1 MTRKNAL
8 QDALPH
14 QVRELIEQLGRNLKT
29 ARLNRNLSRQE
40 VAEKLGVSRN
50 LVAAAEQGN
59 TGSSIALYTALLWI
73 YDLQEPLKELASPQH
88 DEVGQM
94 LSELRNPRHRVSHR
108 KELDN
113 DF

>member
-1 MTRKNAL
+1 MPRKNAL

-14 QVRELIEQLGRNLKT
+14 QVHELIEQLGSNLKK

-50 LVAAAEQGN
+50 LIAAAEQGSAR
-59 TGSSIALYTALLWI
+59 SSIALYTALLWL
-73 YDLQEPLKELASPQH
+73 YDLHASLKELAAPQL
-88 DEVGQM
+88 DEVGLM
-94 LSELRNPRHRVSHR
+94 LRDLKTPRQRASRR